1 MLNKIDEL
9 LNEVNQFHSVVKDE
23 IEQFRIK
30 YNGKKGI
37 LNDLFEQFKSVP
49 NDQKKEY
56 GQKINI
62 FKHSIGGQLEEF
74 QDRSSNERTAD

>member
-30 YNGKKGI
+30 YNGKSTMLLLVW
-37 LNDLFEQFKSVP
+37 LNWIKFIRVEHYSLQ
-49 NDQKKEY
+49 NDATK
-56 GQKINI
+56 
-62 FKHSIGGQLEEF
+62 
-74 QDRSSNERTAD
+74 

>member
-30 YNGKKGI
+30 YNGKNTNNKYK
-37 LNDLFEQFKSVP
+37 N
-49 NDQKKEY
+49 
-56 GQKINI
+56 
-62 FKHSIGGQLEEF
+62 
-74 QDRSSNERTAD
+74 